1 MVIPYREESPFATEI
16 KRIAGTLKIAN
27 EESNVKSVMV
37 TSSMLGEGKST
48 SAAYLAVA
56 YSKLHET
63 KTLVIDLDLRR
74 PSVHGLFG
82 VQKSRGVSDILG
94 GEKQV
99 KACIKKS
106 EYDNLYIITSG
117 SFSKYTPSE
126 LFNSARLRD
135 LFSEL
140 KLYFNMIIIDAP
152 PLIPVSDPLLLGSEV
167 DGALFVIKTGKTQKP
182 VIRRALQLLEDARI
196 KTLGVILNNME
207 HALPYYYE
215 YHFYKYEYYS
225 KPKAV
230 SKKG

>member
-1 MVIPYREESPFATEI
+1 MLNPYREESPFATEI
-16 KRIAGTLKIAN
+16 KRIASTLKIAN

-48 SAAYLAVA
+48 SAAYMAIA

-74 PSVHGLFG
+74 PRVHELFE
-82 VQKSRGVSDILG
+82 VKKRRGVSDILG
-94 GEKQV
+94 QEKQV

-117 SFSKYTPSE
+117 SFSKYSPSE
-126 LFNSARLRD
+126 LFNSARMRD

-152 PLIPVSDPLLLGSEV
+152 PLIPVSDPLLLGSEI
-167 DGALFVIKTGKTQKP
+167 DGAIFVVKAGKTQKQ
-182 VIRRALQLLEDARI
+182 VIRRALRLLKDARI
-196 KTLGVILNNME
+196 PTLGVILNNME
-207 HALPYYYE
+207 HALPYFYE
-215 YHFYKYEYYS
+215 YQFYGYEYYS